1 MTYFIHI
8 KINNFSLITVQTS
21 HPKIL
26 LEIIEITVIGTPLN
40 SSEDGNIFKQVKTS
54 SVMFLEG
61 LNDCF
66 HQVPFFFLLI
76 LGNHH
81 NVLCTATLAVSVRVL
96 FFKFTALRI
105 LMTRN
110 THSKWNMMLLFLK
123 KMIFHFT
130 ELHSCKNEGQLLK
143 RVEQGA
149 KSTPPQCPPITTIRV
164 VKLLPNKLNHA

>member
-1 MTYFIHI
+1 M
-8 KINNFSLITVQTS
+8 
-21 HPKIL
+21 
-26 LEIIEITVIGTPLN
+26 IGTPLN

-123 KMIFHFT
+123 KWFFISQNYIPAKMRASFLNASSKVQKVHHPNALPSLLYALSNYCLT
-130 ELHSCKNEGQLLK
+130 NWTMHNLLK
-143 RVEQGA
+143 LNGLFFLIW
-149 KSTPPQCPPITTIRV
+149 KSPR
-164 VKLLPNKLNHA
+164 KY